1 MDIGH
6 FQFLSGLLEICIALN
21 LGFAIAPGFRSLP
34 RRRFDSLYQN
44 WTALQNKESSSLES
58 SDDVTSR
65 LLASAK
71 KTVEEGN
78 LKEGRFVIAT
88 LVSGILTTFLLTFV
102 ASIPLIGSFASI
114 SDVLIYKITFGAAIL
129 SLAVVFYAY
138 IYLAISWRNELLT
151 LKKSCEIGKGVELDT
166 LFPA

>member
-44 WTALQNKESSSLES
+44 WTALQNKEPNSPAS

-65 LLASAK
+65 LLVSAK
-71 KTVEEGN
+71 KTVEQGN
-78 LKEGRFVIAT
+78 SKEGCFVIAT
-88 LVSGILTTFLLTFV
+88 LLSGILITLLLTFV
-102 ASIPLIGSFASI
+102 SSIPLIGSFAET
-114 SDVLIYKITFGAAIL
+114 SDVLVYKATFGAAIL
-129 SLAVVFYAY
+129 SLAVVLYAY
-138 IYLAISWRNELLT
+138 IYMAIFWRNELTT
-151 LKKSCEIGKGVELDT
+151 LKISCEIGKGVNLDS